1 MDGENAPRPISVN
14 RAHRLAVL
22 WTARRKGAKLGG
34 MRTPI
39 RVSVGLVSLLLVR
52 AGFAQE
58 ALDGAPRMG
67 HVARL
72 GSGLSGELR
81 LADGSSREF
90 YLEVSA
96 TRALLARART
106 AKDPTN
112 VLAVGSEEE
121 AELLTSLRAWAK
133 AKFTAGEAAT
143 ALAMERLPDPKNER
157 EDLVY
162 RQQTL
167 LRDLQAYEEVTRPRI
182 TKVFAGRGTVSLSL
196 QIQLADRAPR
206 QLLWRRFGDE
216 PFARLHFDT
225 DVDPLPME
233 GRDERKLLLAMRI
246 WLVGRV
252 GEAGVWE
259 QDAVGVGEDV
269 RLVLQAYRS
278 YCKATSPRLR
288 WVSVTMDQLRGGSVE
303 CSLTDERNRP
313 VRVRFDHAA
322 KTQTPGRMI
331 DALRTE
337 VIEIGSD
344 RERVLLAALRR
355 AIELRR
361 SGVVTGEGEVDDLE
375 VLEKELAAYDATFH
389 AAPRAK

>member
-1 MDGENAPRPISVN
+1 MF
-14 RAHRLAVL
+14 AVL
-22 WTARRKGAKLGG
+22 AWSMVTGA
-34 MRTPI
+34 
-39 RVSVGLVSLLLVR
+39 VG
-52 AGFAQE
+52 AQE
-58 ALDGAPRMG
+58 ALPQLVFLTTRGA
-67 HVARL
+67 
-72 GSGLSGELR
+72 GLSGELR
-81 LADGSSREF
+81 CSDGSSREF

-96 TRALLARART
+96 ARAVLAAART
-106 AKDPTN
+106 ANDATN
-112 VLAVGSEEE
+112 VLAVASD
-121 AELLTSLRAWAK
+121 
-133 AKFTAGEAAT
+133 GEAALL
-143 ALAMERLPDPKNER
+143 ALLHAWARATFSPAEAAKLLDMERLPDPKNDR
-157 EDLVY
+157 EARGH
-162 RQQTL
+162 RQQML
-167 LRDLQAYEEVTRPRI
+167 LRDLHAYAEVTRPRI

-196 QIQLADRAPR
+196 QIQLADGAPR

-288 WVSVTMDQLRGGSVE
+288 WVSVSVDQPRGGSVE
-303 CSLTDERNRP
+303 CSLTDERNRMI
-313 VRVRFDHAA
+313 RVRFDHAA

-344 RERVLLAALRR
+344 RESVLLAALRR

-375 VLEKELAAYDATFH
+375 LLEKELAAYDATFH